1 MTLTETLGIRPGVTA
16 LVGAGG
22 KTSTMLRLAR
32 ELRGAGQTV
41 AVTTTTHIFPPPADL
56 CGAPLYSPGEREL
69 AAAAER
75 GICAVGRELDAKG
88 KLTGLDDAGIEAL
101 TQHFSYVLAEADGS
115 RRMPCKVPADH
126 EPVIPA
132 SAGTVVGVLGLS
144 ALGRPLCE
152 VCFRAELAAQ
162 RLGVLPSDILSPALL
177 ARIACG
183 EDGLRRQ
190 VGERRFVLL
199 LNQAEICPAEAA
211 ETVRL
216 CHARRPELDIVTAS
230 LQREQWTL
238 WRGEK
243 NLCSF

>member
-1 MTLTETLGIRPGVTA
+1 MTLTEALGIRPGVTA

-22 KTSTMLRLAR
+22 KTSTMLQLAR
-32 ELRGAGQTV
+32 ELRSAGQTV

-56 CGAPLYSPGEREL
+56 CGAPLYSPNHEEL

-75 GICAVGRELDAKG
+75 SICAVGRELDAKG
-88 KLTGLDDAGIEAL
+88 KMTGLDDAGIEAL
-101 TQHFSYVLAEADGS
+101 AQHFSYVLTEADGS

-132 SAGTVVGVLGLS
+132 SAETVVGVLGLS
-144 ALGRPLCE
+144 ALGKPLCE

-162 RLGVLPSDILSPALL
+162 RLGVLPSDSLSPALL

-190 VGERRFVLL
+190 VGDRRFVLL
-199 LNQAEICPAEAA
+199 LNQAEVCPMEAA

-216 CHARRPELDIVTAS
+216 CRAQRPELDIVTAS
-230 LQREQWTL
+230 LQQEQWTL

-243 NLCSF
+243 DLCSF

>member
-1 MTLTETLGIRPGVTA
+1 MTLTEALGIRPGVTA

-22 KTSTMLRLAR
+22 KTSAMLRLAR
-32 ELRGAGQTV
+32 ELRSAGHTV
-41 AVTTTTHIFPPPADL
+41 AVTTTTHIFPPPTDL
-56 CGAPLYSPGEREL
+56 CGVPLYSPGDREM
-69 AAAAER
+69 AEAAER
-75 GICAVGRELDAKG
+75 GICAVGKALDAKG
-88 KLTGLDDAGIEAL
+88 KMTGLDDAGIEAL
-101 TQHFSYVLAEADGS
+101 TQHFSHVLTEADGS

-132 SAGTVVGVLGLS
+132 SAETVVGVLGLS
-144 ALGRPLCE
+144 ALGKPLCE

-162 RLGVLPSDILSPALL
+162 RLGVLPSDSLSPALL

-190 VGERRFVLL
+190 VGDRRFVLL
-199 LNQAEICPAEAA
+199 LNQAEVCPMEAA

-216 CHARRPELDIVTAS
+216 CRAQRPKLDIVTAS
-230 LQREQWTL
+230 LQQEQWTL

-243 NLCSF
+243 DLCSF

>member
-1 MTLTETLGIRPGVTA
+1 MTLTEALGIRPGVTA

-22 KTSTMLRLAR
+22 KTSAMLRLAR
-32 ELRGAGQTV
+32 ELQSAGHTV

-56 CGAPLYSPGEREL
+56 CGVPLYSPSHEKL
-69 AAAAER
+69 AAVAER
-75 GICAVGRELDAKG
+75 GICAVGKELDAKG
-88 KLTGLDDAGIEAL
+88 KMTGLDDAGIEAL
-101 TQHFSYVLAEADGS
+101 AQHFSYVLAEADGS

-132 SAGTVVGVLGLS
+132 AAETVVGVLGLS
-144 ALGRPLCE
+144 ALGKPLCE

-162 RLGVLPSDILSPALL
+162 RLDVLLSDSLSPALL
-177 ARIACG
+177 ARIACR
-183 EDGLRRQ
+183 EEGLRRQ
-190 VGERRFVLL
+190 VGHRRFVLL
-199 LNQAEICPAEAA
+199 LNQAELYPAETA

-216 CHARRPELDIVTAS
+216 CRARRPELDIVTAS

-243 NLCSF
+243 DLCSF